1 MEITGKIFQI
11 LPPET
16 GQGKN
21 GPWKKQFFIVE
32 TLEQYPKK
40 LCFEVWGDKV
50 KVDNLSV
57 GQAVKV
63 DFDVESREWQGK
75 WFTSIKPWRVSLD
88 GESGNTY
95 RDPEPAQD
103 FSSPAAGLDVFD
115 DTSGG
120 DDLPF

>member
-1 MEITGKIFQI
+1 MEITGKISQI

-21 GPWKKQFFIVE
+21 GQWKKQFFILE
-32 TLEQYPKK
+32 TMEQYPKK

-50 KVDNLSV
+50 KVDSLTV
-57 GQAVKV
+57 GQTVKV
-63 DFDVESREWQGK
+63 DFDVESREWQGR
-75 WFTSIKPWRVSLD
+75 WFTSIKPWRVTVEGGAS
-88 GESGNTY
+88 SAY
-95 RDPEPAQD
+95 SDPEPPAD
-103 FSSPAAGLDVFD
+103 FHAPASDMEVFD